1 MLVVVLLFSIDEIN
15 EKALRKACDVLQ
27 LVLLRL
33 WVIFAE
39 SSIDRGVRISNRISA
54 SDAIQCAGMYDD
66 GSALVC

>member
-1 MLVVVLLFSIDEIN
+1 M
-15 EKALRKACDVLQ
+15 CDVLQ

>member
-1 MLVVVLLFSIDEIN
+1 VLVVVLLFSIDEIN

-39 SSIDRGVRISNRISA
+39 SSIDRGVRISNQRE
-54 SDAIQCAGMYDD
+54 
-66 GSALVC
+66 